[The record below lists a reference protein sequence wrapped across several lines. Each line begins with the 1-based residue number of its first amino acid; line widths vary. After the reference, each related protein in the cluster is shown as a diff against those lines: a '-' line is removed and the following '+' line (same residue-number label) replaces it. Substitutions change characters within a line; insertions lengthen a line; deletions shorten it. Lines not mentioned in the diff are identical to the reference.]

1 MTDFNRN
8 EQDTADETDRTVGAT
23 AQPETEPV
31 NQTKQADAAPLTGPQ
46 NTAAPLYSAPAGG
59 IAMPSGSQE
68 TPISAGAQTTTGTTA
83 SFDGTGAG
91 QPAWNQPQDA
101 GALRNPWQQGYGPA
115 AQQPPVWQQTGAQ
128 TAGQPVM
135 HPGMQGWQD
144 PRQMGYPGQ
153 PWTQQ
158 PPWGQDPRTT
168 GPAMAQGQPMSQGQ
182 PYLQPGPGVY
192 PGAYPGM
199 NAMPGGAGP
208 KPPKPPKTGRH
219 AEEDRYEDL
228 KTSSFYNESYRK
240 PGKGRMKGLVGPMI
254 AIGLVCSILGGV
266 VTGGVM
272 MLYGPFSRN
281 AAAGAVATATTAS
294 DGTVRKVEIV
304 DKTDEPVTAIAEKAA
319 PSVVG
324 INVEYT
330 YSDSFFGTQEG
341 GGQGS
346 GIIISQDGYILTN
359 NHVVEAAANTGTSRK
374 RFQNTGRITVI
385 LPNQPDKSYE
395 ATIVGLDAKSD
406 IAVIKIDAKN
416 LPVAEIGDSD
426 NLKIGEL
433 AVAIGNPAGLEY
445 MGSVTAGIIS
455 GLNREVDTGDG
466 KMLKLIQTDAAI
478 SPGNSGGALLNGEG
492 QVIGVNSSKI
502 GGTSY
507 EGLGF
512 AIPIKDAMGIA
523 TSLMKDGFVVRP
535 QIGVS
540 IDNTFTADVAK
551 ANKVPEG
558 VLVGD
563 VTVGG
568 AADKAGVLAYDIIT
582 EVNGVKVTT
591 FDELETEKNKFKPG
605 DKITLTVYRIPE
617 DKQPDQGETV
627 KIELTLGSTADA
639 Q

>member
-1 MTDFNRN
+1 M
-8 EQDTADETDRTVGAT
+8 
-23 AQPETEPV
+23 
-31 NQTKQADAAPLTGPQ
+31 
-46 NTAAPLYSAPAGG
+46 
-59 IAMPSGSQE
+59 
-68 TPISAGAQTTTGTTA
+68 
-83 SFDGTGAG
+83 
-91 QPAWNQPQDA
+91 
-101 GALRNPWQQGYGPA
+101 
-115 AQQPPVWQQTGAQ
+115 
-128 TAGQPVM
+128 
-135 HPGMQGWQD
+135 
-144 PRQMGYPGQ
+144 MGYPAQ
-153 PWTQQ
+153 PWPQ
-158 PPWGQDPRTT
+158 PPMWGQDPRA
-168 GPAMAQGQPMSQGQ
+168 GVRPAQQGQ
-182 PYLQPGPGVY
+182 PYPQPGPAGY
-192 PGAYPGM
+192 PGGYPGV
-199 NAMPGGAGP
+199 NAQAGGPGP
-208 KPPKPPKTGRH
+208 KPPKSARR
-219 AEEDRYEDL
+219 AEEDRYEEL
-228 KTSSFYNESYRK
+228 KTASFYNESYRK

-385 LPNQPDKSYE
+385 LPNQPEKTYE
-395 ATIVGLDAKSD
+395 ASIVGLDAKSD

-416 LPVAEIGDSD
+416 LPVAEIGDSE
-426 NLKIGEL
+426 NLRIGEL

-466 KMLKLIQTDAAI
+466 KMLRLIQTDAAI
-478 SPGNSGGALLNGEG
+478 SPGNSGGALVNGEG

-512 AIPIKDAMGIA
+512 AIPIKDAMEIA
-523 TSLMKDGFVVRP
+523 NSLMKDGFVIRP

-540 IDNTFTADVAK
+540 IDNTFTEDVAR
-551 ANKVPEG
+551 ANKVPAG

-563 VTVGG
+563 VTAGG
-568 AADKAGVLAYDIIT
+568 AADKAGVQAYDIIT

-591 FDELETEKNKFKPG
+591 FDELEAEKNKFEPG

-617 DKQPDQGETV
+617 GKQPDQGETV
-627 KIELTLGSTADA
+627 RIELTLGSTADA
-639 Q
+639 K

>member
-8 EQDTADETDRTVGAT
+8 DQETEGAIDPRVDAT
-23 AQPETEPV
+23 AQPAANPTDTQNTPS
-31 NQTKQADAAPLTGPQ
+31 AAPAPDGTPNPQ
-46 NTAAPLYSAPAGG
+46 NTWASASAPDPVAF
-59 IAMPSGSQE
+59 Q
-68 TPISAGAQTTTGTTA
+68 
-83 SFDGTGAG
+83 
-91 QPAWNQPQDA
+91 
-101 GALRNPWQQGYGPA
+101 NPWQQGYAGAP
-115 AQQPPVWQQTGAQ
+115 QQPTSWQPGPQAPGPQASGQ
-128 TAGQPVM
+128 AGVQPT
-135 HPGMQGWQD
+135 MQGWQD
-144 PRQMGYPGQ
+144 PRFMGYPAQ
-153 PWTQQ
+153 PWPQQQ
-158 PPWGQDPRTT
+158 PMWGQDPRT
-168 GPAMAQGQPMSQGQ
+168 GARPMQPGQAFP
-182 PYLQPGPGVY
+182 QPGPGGY
-192 PGAYPGM
+192 PGAYAGM
-199 NAMPGGAGP
+199 GAQPGGPGP
-208 KPPKPPKTGRH
+208 KPPKAAKR
-219 AEEDRYEDL
+219 AEEDRYEEL
-228 KTSSFYNESYRK
+228 KTASFYNESYRK

-254 AIGLVCSILGGV
+254 AIGLVCSILGGA

-304 DKTDEPVTAIAEKAA
+304 DTTDEPVTAIAEKAA

-385 LPNQPDKSYE
+385 LPNQPEKSYE

-426 NLKIGEL
+426 NLRIGEL

-512 AIPIKDAMGIA
+512 AIPIKDAMEIA
-523 TSLMKDGFVVRP
+523 NSLMKDGFVVRP

-563 VTVGG
+563 VTAGG
-568 AADKAGVLAYDIIT
+568 AADKAGVQAYDIIT

-591 FDELETEKNKFKPG
+591 FDELEAEKNKFEPG

-617 DKQPDQGETV
+617 GKQPDQGETV